1 MKEQTITKQ
10 AIIYSFKQLMKEKK
24 FDKISVSDI
33 TNVCHLNRQT
43 FYYHFQDKYELMNW
57 IYYNEI
63 FLPLVNKLEMN
74 MYEDAFKNMFRTM
87 YNEKYLYVNALSMNT
102 EYGFK
107 QYLYSV
113 LEELI
118 KMNIENKNSQDIKFY
133 TYGLVGLIVEWVQTG
148 MKEQPDELATWTCK
162 MFKKMSEKTNS

>member
-10 AIIYSFKQLMKEKK
+10 AIIYSFKKLMKEKQ

-33 TNVCHLNRQT
+33 TNTCHLNRQT

-63 FLPLVNKLEMN
+63 FLPLVNKLETN
-74 MYEDAFKNMFRTM
+74 DYDEAFKTMFKTM
-87 YNEKYLYVNALSMNT
+87 YNEKYLYMNALSMNT

-118 KMNIENKNSQDIKFY
+118 KMNIENKKSQDIKFY
-133 TYGLVGLIVEWVQTG
+133 TYGLVGLIIEWVQSG
-148 MKEQPDELATWTCK
+148 MKENPDELANWTCK
-162 MFKKMSEKTNS
+162 MFRKMSEKTNS